1 MRTLGSVY
9 DEVLGLMFS
18 NNTGDS
24 KVPLSETSVKEYMFN
39 MHHAFNAGL
48 DDLYSTAVDLRE
60 FVKIEGAV
68 AGEMYNIKEKLEE
81 GQKERYICATDD
93 VFKYDTSKSRY
104 KKTILYDY
112 LLKDVITFEGDGDFA
127 VSVKVKPNIVDNEG
141 KSIIVGENTETTT
154 ELEIE
159 DAILSA
165 LVYYMAYRLYLEDD
179 AFIATS
185 YLNLYEAKKETL
197 SELYGNSS
205 GSNGQSFESVRGWY

>member
-18 NNTGDS
+18 NNTGDT
-24 KVPLSETSVKEYMFN
+24 KVSLSNSSVKEYMFN

-60 FVKIEGAV
+60 FVHIKEAV
-68 AGEMYNIKEKLEE
+68 FGGMYNIKEKLEE

-93 VFKYDTSKSRY
+93 VFKYDASKSRY

-141 KSIIVGENTETTT
+141 KPIIVDENTETTT
-154 ELEIE
+154 KLEIE

-179 AFIATS
+179 ASIATS
-185 YLNLYEAKKETL
+185 YLNLYEAKKEAL
-197 SELYGNSS
+197 AEVYERSGSS
-205 GSNGQSFESVRGWY
+205 GQTFESVRGWY

>member
-24 KVPLSETSVKEYMFN
+24 KVSLSEASVKEYMFN

-68 AGEMYNIKEKLEE
+68 AGGMYNIKEKLEE

-93 VFKYDTSKSRY
+93 VFKYNASKSRY

-127 VSVKVKPNIVDNEG
+127 VSVKVKPIIVDE
-141 KSIIVGENTETTT
+141 KTETTT

-179 AFIATS
+179 ASIATS

>member
-68 AGEMYNIKEKLEE
+68 AGGMYNIKEKLEE

-112 LLKDVITFEGDGDFA
+112 LLKDVITFEGDGNFA
-127 VSVKVKPNIVDNEG
+127 VSVKVKPIIVDE
-141 KSIIVGENTETTT
+141 KTETTT

-179 AFIATS
+179 ASIATS